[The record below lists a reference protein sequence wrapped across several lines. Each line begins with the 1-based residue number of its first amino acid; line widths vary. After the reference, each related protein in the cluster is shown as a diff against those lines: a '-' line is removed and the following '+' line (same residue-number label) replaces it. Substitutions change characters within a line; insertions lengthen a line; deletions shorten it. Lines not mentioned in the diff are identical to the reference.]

1 MGFRLTPRDHSVF
14 ELFAQSAQHLVD
26 GARELTSV
34 LGADPSERAA
44 IAQRIHE
51 IEHAADEATHDLIR
65 QVNGSFVTPF
75 DREDIHSLA
84 SRLDTCLDHMDA
96 AADLIV
102 LYRLDGLPRGIAEQ
116 VETLDEDG
124 RPHRRVDA
132 PAAHDARA
140 QRLLDRDQPPR
151 EPGRP
156 GLPPPARRPLQ
167 RRVGRRPP
175 RAQAQGGHRRARG
188 RRRRVRGTSRTRSRT
203 SPSRAP
209 DAGGR
214 GGHRPRHRPGDGL
227 QLHQRLP

>member
-102 LYRLDGLPRGIAEQ
+102 LCRLDGLPRGIAEQ
-116 VETLDEDG
+116 VETLTRMADLTAESMPRLRTMRELSGYWIEINRLENQADQVY
-124 RPHRRVDA
+124 R
-132 PAAHDARA
+132 
-140 QRLLDRDQPPR
+140 RLLADLYND
-151 EPGRP
+151 ES
-156 GLPPPARRPLQ
+156 A
-167 RRVGRRPP
+167 
-175 RAQAQGGHRRARG
+175 
-188 RRRRVRGTSRTRSRT
+188 
-203 SPSRAP
+203 
-209 DAGGR
+209 DA
-214 GGHRPRHRPGDGL
+214 
-227 QLHQRLP
+227 LHVLKLKEVIDELEAAADAFEALANKVENIAVKGS